1 MMNPQIRF
9 GEDLMSRVS
18 YSMMNPGGEVEMTAA
33 VRAALDALVGE
44 LCAEA
49 KADAARTCWSWCSSA
64 TRSCTTC
71 CWASTRSSWAGR
83 RSRSRPTARS
93 SSAARELD
101 LHASIPGARVYILPC
116 IAGHVGADCAGVVLS
131 ETP

>member
-18 YSMMNPGGEVEMTAA
+18 YAMMNPGGEAEMTAA
-33 VRAALDALVGE
+33 VRKALDALVGE

-49 KADAARTCWSWCSSA
+49 KVEPGEVLELVFVGNPIMHHLLLGIDPVELGGAPFALATDSA
-64 TRSCTTC
+64 IELPR
-71 CWASTRSSWAGR
+71 
-83 RSRSRPTARS
+83 
-93 SSAARELD
+93 RELD
-101 LHASIPGARVYILPC
+101 LHAINPGARVYILPC